1 MNTCGLKLT
10 ALEAEVSELGECIAA
25 VHKEDLF
32 MLHFILND
40 VEYALNAALLKSAGG
55 NIKRKRNDFPDFI
68 ALLST
73 FEGRFN
79 RKIADI
85 DHLVNGNQGSP
96 IGRMVE
102 AMVKAKHAIFRPGNN
117 I

>member
-10 ALEAEVSELGECIAA
+10 TLEAEVSELGECIAA

-40 VEYALNAALLKSAGG
+40 VEYALYSALLQSAGG
-55 NIKRKRNDFPDFI
+55 NIKHTRNDFSDFI

-73 FEGRFN
+73 FEERFN

-96 IGRMVE
+96 IGLMLE
-102 AMVKAKHAIFRPGNN
+102 ATAKAKAGKN